1 MKAPVQSDRGLRRSP
16 VPSGRPRVV
25 SGPGWLRLW
34 FGLRFGFGLG
44 LRFGF
49 GFGFGLRLRLRLG
62 FGIGGGRYA
71 RRMATLTIAAA
82 QFAPVDDPVANLA
95 TVRTAAEDAAARGA
109 DLLVTPEYTSYFT
122 AEIDDRFVASAE
134 PLDGPFVSGLREI
147 ARTTGIALVVG
158 VAEAVGS
165 ADDPTGVGG
174 TEADADTSAIG
185 LADVNG
191 LAVARRFRNTL
202 VAVLPD
208 GSVAAVYRKV
218 HLYDAFGSRESDRI
232 EAGDTD
238 QLPVFTIAGVRVGL
252 ETCYDLRFPEVTRR
266 LAAEES
272 GAADVVLVP
281 AEWVRGPGKEH
292 HWRTLLTARAV
303 ENTVWVV
310 GVGQTPPVGIGGSV
324 VLDPSGVAVAAAG
337 AVPGVLVATVDTAT
351 TASVRAV
358 NPSLG
363 LRRYDVVPRG

>member
-1 MKAPVQSDRGLRRSP
+1 
-16 VPSGRPRVV
+16 
-25 SGPGWLRLW
+25 
-34 FGLRFGFGLG
+34 
-44 LRFGF
+44 
-49 GFGFGLRLRLRLG
+49 
-62 FGIGGGRYA
+62 
-71 RRMATLTIAAA
+71 MATLTIAAA

-95 TVRTAAEDAAARGA
+95 TVRTAAQDAAARGA

-134 PLDGPFVSGLREI
+134 PLDGPFVSGLQEI

-158 VAEAVGS
+158 VAEAVGP
-165 ADDPTGVGG
+165 ADGP
-174 TEADADTSAIG
+174 EAVS
-185 LADVNG
+185 
-191 LAVARRFRNTL
+191 RRFRNTL

-208 GSVAAVYRKV
+208 GSLAAVYRKV

-238 QLPVFTIAGVRVGL
+238 QLPVVTIAGVRVGL

-292 HWRTLLTARAV
+292 HWRTLLTARAI

-324 VLDPSGVAVAAAG
+324 VLDPAGVAVAAAG
-337 AVPGVLVATVDTAT
+337 AVAGLLVATVDTAT
-351 TASVRAV
+351 TTSVRAV

-363 LRRYDVVPRG
+363 LRRYDVVTRG